1 MTTKTWIVE
10 EYGYRNWIWT
20 HPGSADD
27 VVADWK
33 AGLVPVGFMGLR
45 QGVGYQGTCEEFYPR
60 DDVWDRAEAM
70 VKDID
75 LDVTSENHPHVVA
88 AVAMLEVEG
97 SSDAIMVRN
106 GITVTAHVHMHE
118 DTSLT
123 AYGVTYG
130 PWWVEEWTLSN
141 VLENEHAMPYTDALK
156 AIADGQ
162 VLVSGVV
169 TTDPEVKV
177 TDVSTVTVQGV

>member
-33 AGLVPVGFMGLR
+33 VGLVPVGFMGLR
-45 QGVGYQGTCEEFYPR
+45 QGVGYKGTCEEFEPR
-60 DDVWDRAEAM
+60 AEVWDRAEAM
-70 VKDID
+70 VKG
-75 LDVTSENHPHVVA
+75 LDVDENHPFVVA

-97 SSDAIMVRN
+97 SHDAIMAKN
-106 GITVTAHVHMHE
+106 GCTVTAHVHMHE